1 MKKKVNIKDTR
12 FLTILAMLLAIS
24 VVLGIH
30 SIRIGSGIKISFKF
44 VSVFVTS
51 ALFGPLYGGVCG
63 FLSDLLAYLFNPAG
77 GAYMPQIGLVEAL
90 YGISFGL
97 FFYNKSG
104 VNLKNTIR
112 LLICLVLNSTILS
125 LGLMSY
131 FLSKLMVMTYL
142 NTLIMRVPST
152 IINTLIHFTLILVIL
167 KVLPKFKTY
176 LN

>member
-1 MKKKVNIKDTR
+1 MKKNYTKDTR
-12 FLTILAMLLAIS
+12 FLTILAMLLAIA
-24 VVLGIH
+24 VVLGIY

-44 VSVFVTS
+44 ISVFVTS

-63 FLSDLLAYLFNPAG
+63 FLSDFLAYLFNPAG

-97 FFYNKSG
+97 FFYNRSG
-104 VNLKNTIR
+104 VNFKNIVR
-112 LLICLVLNSTILS
+112 LLICLVLNSTLLS

-131 FLSKLMVMTYL
+131 FLSKLMGMTFL

-152 IINTLIHFTLILVIL
+152 ILNTLIHFTLILVVL
-167 KVLPKFKTY
+167 KILPKFK
-176 LN
+176 NIFN